1 MVTFTNLALA
11 LHPNEILSDP
21 DLEKRARNLGEELRC
36 LVCQNQSI
44 DDSDA
49 ELARDLR
56 IIVRQQL
63 SEGKSDKD
71 IKDYLI
77 QRYGYY
83 ILLTPPFNRYTYLLW
98 GSPLLFLV
106 LAILIYH
113 YYFQQSQK
121 QKNILESSLTEK
133 EKEILEKTKV

>member
-63 SEGKSDKD
+63 SEGKSDKY